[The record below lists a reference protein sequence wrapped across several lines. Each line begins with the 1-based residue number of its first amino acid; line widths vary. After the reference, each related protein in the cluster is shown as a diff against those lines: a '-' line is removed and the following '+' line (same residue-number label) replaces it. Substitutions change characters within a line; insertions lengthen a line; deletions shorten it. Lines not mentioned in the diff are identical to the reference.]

1 MSINISAIS
10 NRKLFSIIGYASI
23 FVLVSVVWVS
33 RDCGAAEDPDVREVL
48 VLAKQSIDGL
58 LNNTANR
65 DAAFKLLAVTQAKAG
80 DLTGAL
86 NSAAGRRM
94 LGDRLDSYG
103 EIAVVAAE
111 SSDMKGIRQVLH
123 HVNGESSV
131 PLSYVIGLG
140 SQIDARA
147 HVLGPI
153 AQIFANRHQVSLAQ
167 ECVELLEPGLFEF
180 STNMSKS
187 VLAPV
192 LSDLAEEYAR
202 AKDLKRAVATAQ
214 RQTNQWSQ
222 AVALARIAAVQ
233 AELRDINGALETEAL
248 IPSSFSANGPLPIVI
263 KALVRAGAIS
273 EAKDLVRR
281 HLENARTLQHESA
294 RSETLKHL
302 AGPQAM
308 TEGAKS
314 ALQTAA
320 TLSDKPLGPMYG
332 SHRDIAMQAIAM
344 AEAERNDFRAARDIA
359 MTIPSD
365 WTRDQTLKDLCARLA
380 QTGDIESALATAM
393 QIRNVLI
400 KDAALIVLI
409 QSMGEVEK
417 MVAILGLPAI
427 IQNLDNK
434 ATALSHIAKYQ
445 ARAGD
450 VANALKTVDTIQKQ
464 EAKDRAL
471 QSIVEE
477 QTTATDV
484 QGAIQ
489 TSSTIQTEPYRSN
502 ALGSIAVALVI
513 KGDIATA
520 LKMVDSAHEGY
531 RDNALQQVARAYTEK
546 GSYKEALAW
555 ATARTK
561 PYEKLVALVGVSEG
575 ILSRKRN

>member
-1 MSINISAIS
+1 
-10 NRKLFSIIGYASI
+10 
-23 FVLVSVVWVS
+23 
-33 RDCGAAEDPDVREVL
+33 
-48 VLAKQSIDGL
+48 
-58 LNNTANR
+58 
-65 DAAFKLLAVTQAKAG
+65 
-80 DLTGAL
+80 
-86 NSAAGRRM
+86 M

-103 EIAVVAAE
+103 EIAAVAAE
-111 SSDMKGIRQVLH
+111 SSDMKGIRQALH
-123 HVNGESSV
+123 HIKGESSV
-131 PLSYVIGLG
+131 PLSYVLGLG
-140 SQIDARA
+140 SQLDARA

-153 AQIFANRHQVSLAQ
+153 AQIFVNKHQVSLAQ

-187 VLAPV
+187 VLANA

-214 RQTNQWSQ
+214 RLTNQWSQ

-248 IPSSFSANGPLPIVI
+248 IPSSFSANGPLPIII

-273 EAKDLVRR
+273 EAKDLVLG

-320 TLSDKPLGPMYG
+320 TLSDKPSPMYG

-344 AEAERNDFRAARDIA
+344 AEAERNDLGAALDIA

-365 WTRDQTLKDLCARLA
+365 WTRDETLKDLCARLA
-380 QTGDIESALATAM
+380 QTGDIESALTTAM
-393 QIRNVLI
+393 RIRNVRT
-400 KDAALIVLI
+400 KDAALIALI

-417 MVAILGLPAI
+417 ISAALSLPAI

-434 ATALSHIAKYQ
+434 ATALSHIA
-445 ARAGD
+445 
-450 VANALKTVDTIQKQ
+450 
-464 EAKDRAL
+464 
-471 QSIVEE
+471 
-477 QTTATDV
+477 
-484 QGAIQ
+484 
-489 TSSTIQTEPYRSN
+489 
-502 ALGSIAVALVI
+502 
-513 KGDIATA
+513 
-520 LKMVDSAHEGY
+520 
-531 RDNALQQVARAYTEK
+531 
-546 GSYKEALAW
+546 
-555 ATARTK
+555 
-561 PYEKLVALVGVSEG
+561 
-575 ILSRKRN
+575 